1 MSRTTFANTLDE
13 LYDLLTVDTV
23 GTPIPTLAAAG
34 VVAVYD
40 HEPKPGDGLRACF
53 VTIAP
58 YGMDAEHWQV
68 ALRVYAAW
76 DEGARAAQSTAL
88 AAMIATDNAM
98 TDGFGP
104 SSWDWMPA
112 PDLGAFVVTNLVY
125 VARADLST

>member
-1 MSRTTFANTLDE
+1 MARTTFAAALDE
-13 LYDLLTVDTV
+13 LYDLLTVDAY
-23 GTPIPTLAAAG
+23 GTPISDLAAAG
-34 VVAVYD
+34 IIAVYD

-58 YGMDAEHWQV
+58 YGMDPEHWQI

-76 DEGARAAQSTAL
+76 DEGAHAAQDTAL
-88 AAMIATDNAM
+88 AAMIAVDNSM

-112 PDLGAFVVTNLVY
+112 PDLGAFVVTNLVL
-125 VARADLST
+125 VGRADLSS